1 MEREAGMAVAYGFGG
16 RFMIAVSA
24 LWAGAFS
31 SPATAQDQAPWGK
44 QMVMYVGSAPGGGY
58 DTFSRVIA
66 AHLGHHLA
74 GQPTVV
80 VQNMPGAGSLV
91 LANHL
96 YNVAPRNGSVIGALN
111 PQVATEPLVRP
122 ERVKF
127 DPRRMQWLGSALRET
142 HVAVAWHDSPIKT
155 FDDLFTHELIV
166 AGSGGSTDTFP
177 NFLNA
182 LLHTKFKVVS
192 GYKGTKDGMLAMER
206 GEVTGNGG
214 ITWASLKATQA
225 SWLKEGKVRVILQ
238 YGLSKHPELPT
249 VPWIYDYAKSAEDR
263 AAMNLVFARQE
274 FGRPYVAPPEV
285 PAATVAALRKA
296 FDETMSDAAFLAD
309 AKKRRLDI
317 EPIGGEEIQKLVNDL
332 YASPPKVIARVKA
345 ILEQAS
351 ER

>member
-1 MEREAGMAVAYGFGG
+1 MALASKFGG
-16 RFMIAVSA
+16 ECRIAIPILIAVCA
-24 LWAGAFS
+24 LGMSVAA
-31 SPATAQDQAPWGK
+31 AQDQTVPGK
-44 QMVMYVGSAPGGGY
+44 GTQIHMFVGSSPGGGY
-58 DTFSRVIA
+58 DAFSRLIA
-66 AHLGHHLA
+66 AHLSRHLP
-74 GQPTVV
+74 GQPTIV

-96 YNVAPRNGSVIGALN
+96 YNIAPKDGTAIGALN
-111 PQVATEPLVRP
+111 PQVAIEPLVRP
-122 ERVKF
+122 DRVKF

-155 FDDLFTHELIV
+155 FDDVLTNELIV

-182 LLHTKFKVVS
+182 LLDTRFKVVS

-214 ITWASLKATQA
+214 ITWPSLKATQS
-225 SWLKEGKVRVILQ
+225 SWLRDGKVRVILQ

-249 VPWIYDYAKSAEDR
+249 VPWIYDYAKSTDDR

-274 FGRPYVAPPEV
+274 FGRPYVAPPDV
-285 PAATVAALRKA
+285 PAATVAALRRA
-296 FDETMSDAAFLAD
+296 FDDTMNDPAFRAD
-309 AKKRRLDI
+309 AERRKLDI
-317 EPIGGEEIQKLVNDL
+317 DPIGGAEIQKLVTDL
-332 YASPPKVIARVKA
+332 YKASPAVVARVKK
-345 ILEQAS
+345 ILEQSS